1 MDCGMYNNL
10 VDEILL
16 FSENPQVDEH
26 RDISNRIINDLEK
39 AERLA
44 YEEDFG
50 EDEYNWKDLRELEM
64 SEVWRK
70 YYAISENERRKGL
83 DGILE
88 VISVN
93 LRESSFYSNFFND
106 VVADLNNCAISRA
119 INGKSNSFFE
129 NLFEIYQFGA
139 IPCGWEG
146 NYPEGRIVAYKK

>member
-1 MDCGMYNNL
+1 MYNNL
-10 VDEILL
+10 VDEVLL
-16 FSENPQVDEH
+16 FSKNPQVDEH
-26 RDISNRIINDLEK
+26 QVISIRIINDLEE

-70 YYAISENERRKGL
+70 YYAISENKRHKGL
-83 DGILE
+83 EGISE
-88 VISVN
+88 IISVN

-106 VVADLNNCAISRA
+106 VVADLNNCAISRV